1 MKIWPAVGLAVTA
14 VTMAGCATM
23 TRGTKDVW
31 EVTSEPPG
39 ARVETTNGMSCAA
52 TPCGL
57 KMSRKSEFTA
67 TVSKPGYKDATISVT
82 NKVAGAGGAAMAGNV
97 LLGGIIGAGVDAS
110 TGAMLD
116 LVPNPAH
123 VVLEK
128 Q

>member
-52 TPCGL
+52 TP
-57 KMSRKSEFTA
+57 
-67 TVSKPGYKDATISVT
+67 
-82 NKVAGAGGAAMAGNV
+82 AG
-97 LLGGIIGAGVDAS
+97 
-110 TGAMLD
+110 
-116 LVPNPAH
+116 
-123 VVLEK
+123 
-128 Q
+128 